1 MPQAVGAMIPRGYIP
16 SPNRHRRSF
25 WSCWKR
31 DISCTELVNRWT
43 SWNQSWNMW
52 LWQVVT
58 SLVSQNFKYTIH
70 TIIFSWWDVKNV
82 KSSWCRSKKLEKKKR
97 RLFIVEGMNF
107 CTPAMATKGTWPAF
121 CTENLAG
128 SGHLEKTHDV
138 EQAPRNMRQNG
149 CGRSQLFS
157 LPSGKLT

>member
-1 MPQAVGAMIPRGYIP
+1 MGCKECEVFVMSEQKIG
-16 SPNRHRRSF
+16 
-25 WSCWKR
+25 
-31 DISCTELVNRWT
+31 
-43 SWNQSWNMW
+43 
-52 LWQVVT
+52 
-58 SLVSQNFKYTIH
+58 
-70 TIIFSWWDVKNV
+70 
-82 KSSWCRSKKLEKKKR
+82 EKKMSS
-97 RLFIVEGMNF
+97 FHSQGMNF